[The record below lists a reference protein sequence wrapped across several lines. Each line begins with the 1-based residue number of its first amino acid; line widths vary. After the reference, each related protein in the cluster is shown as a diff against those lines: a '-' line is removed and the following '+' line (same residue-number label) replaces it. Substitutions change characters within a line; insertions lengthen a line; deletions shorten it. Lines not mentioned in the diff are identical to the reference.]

1 MRRTLV
7 SLIAAVIALAAMAM
21 PTLAAAPTRTVLEIP
36 AYTLADAQA
45 DYAAFGEGF
54 ADCGDFVILATFG
67 GTVTVTD
74 WGDKM
79 LRHVVYTGGFYN
91 ASDPSK
97 SAGRLGN
104 TATWRY
110 FNSAG
115 DWTEVHIHGLRE
127 MAVLDDGRHI
137 AVDVGY
143 SAFSFELE
151 EVLHEAGP
159 KGDTAALCDALR

>member
-7 SLIAAVIALAAMAM
+7 SIIAALMALVAMAM
-21 PTLAAAPTRTVLEIP
+21 PVAAAAPTRTVLEIP

-54 ADCGDFVILATFG
+54 ADCGDFDILATFEG
-67 GTVTVTD
+67 SVTVTD
-74 WGDKM
+74 WGHKM
-79 LRHVVYTGGFYN
+79 LRHVTYTGGFYN

-97 SAGRLGN
+97 SAGRVGN

-110 FNSAG
+110 FNAAG

-159 KGDTAALCDALR
+159 KGSVTELCEALS

>member
-1 MRRTLV
+1 MRRVLFSIT
-7 SLIAAVIALAAMAM
+7 AAVMALAAMTM
-21 PTLAAAPTRTVLEIP
+21 PAAAAEPTRTVLDIP

-54 ADCGDFVILATFG
+54 ADCGDFDILATFEG
-67 GTVTVTD
+67 SVSVTD

-79 LRHVVYTGGFYN
+79 LRHVTYTGGFYN
-91 ASDPSK
+91 ASDPSR
-97 SAGRLGN
+97 SAGRVGN
-104 TATWRY
+104 TATWRS
-110 FNSAG
+110 FNEAG

-127 MAVLDDGRHI
+127 LAVLDDGRRI
-137 AVDVGY
+137 AVDIGY

-159 KGDTAALCDALR
+159 KGDVAQLCEALR

>member
-7 SLIAAVIALAAMAM
+7 SIIAALMALGAMAM
-21 PTLAAAPTRTVLEIP
+21 PALAAAPTRTVLEIP
-36 AYTLADAQA
+36 AYTLAHAQA

-54 ADCGDFVILATFG
+54 ADCGDFDILATFEG
-67 GTVTVTD
+67 SVTVTD

-79 LRHVVYTGGFYN
+79 LRHVTYTGGFYN
-91 ASDPSK
+91 SSDPSK
-97 SAGRLGN
+97 SAGRVGN

-110 FNSAG
+110 FNAAG

-127 MAVLDDGRHI
+127 MAVLADGRHL

-159 KGDTAALCDALR
+159 KGDIAALCEALR